1 MNLLNATSHEV
12 LPESAAAGER
22 IAGLVA
28 RHAPID
34 GTHQTPLEGVQLFR
48 VSAPVERVPGVYDPS
63 VCAVVAGVKH
73 AYHDG
78 RTHTYR
84 PGRYLCTTMPTPLE
98 AEVPHATPEEPV
110 LGVLIDI
117 DTRSMTEL
125 LIQYRATKPRPQN
138 SAGTA
143 KSAAAGPAVA
153 SWDEQFTVALLRVLE
168 LLDNAAAVDLLAHGR
183 LRELLYT
190 IVEGPSG
197 PVILDTIGAP
207 THQLAPVLT
216 YMRNNL
222 DQPIAVEDLADRAGM
237 SRAAFDRNFRAAT
250 SQSPLKYL
258 KALRLNDAA
267 MLIANGTTITNAAA
281 RVGYTSPSQFSR
293 EFKRHFGTTPRAW
306 ASGTATTDP
315 QASAAH

>member
-1 MNLLNATSHEV
+1 MTFAILPTLAATTAQIQRV
-12 LPESAAAGER
+12 
-22 IAGLVA
+22 VA

-34 GTHQTPLEGVQLFR
+34 GTHETPLEGVRLFR
-48 VSAPVERVPGVYDPS
+48 VSAPVERVPGVYEPS
-63 VCAVVAGVKH
+63 VCAVVEGFKH

-78 RTHTYR
+78 RTHTYG
-84 PGRYLCTTMPTPLE
+84 PGHYLCTTVPTPVE

-110 LGVLIDI
+110 LGVLIDL
-117 DTRSMTEL
+117 DTRPVTEL
-125 LIQYRATKPRPQN
+125 LIQYRAAKPLAPN
-138 SAGTA
+138 SGGTTV
-143 KSAAAGPAVA
+143 GPAVA
-153 SWDEQFTVALLRVLE
+153 PWNEQFTVALLRALE
-168 LLDNAAAVDLLAHGR
+168 LLDDAAALDLLAHGR

-190 IVEGPSG
+190 IVEGPAG
-197 PVILDTIGAP
+197 PAIRDTLGAP

-222 DQPIAVEDLADRAGM
+222 DEPLAVEDLADRAGM
-237 SRAAFDRNFRAAT
+237 SRAAFDRHFRAAT
-250 SQSPLKYL
+250 SLSPLKYL

-267 MLIANGTTITNAAA
+267 MLIANGATITHTAT

-306 ASGTATTDP
+306 ASAAGAADP